1 MILHGA
7 KITPETESVLDASG
21 SPLVETVDLRKTYR
35 VQAGYFSKRKKALHA
50 VDGVSLSI
58 FPGETFGLVGESGC
72 GKSTFGRLVLYL
84 ETPTSGLVRFRSKDL
99 AGLSPSEMRT
109 LRRHMQI
116 IFQDPYSSLN
126 PRKRAGWLIG
136 EPLVIHKVGT
146 RSEILERVAELM
158 REVGLKPDDMNR
170 YPHQFSGGQRQRI
183 GIARALALNPDLI
196 VADEPVSAL
205 DVSVQAQVLQLL
217 ETLQGKYNLTYILI
231 SHDLGVIHHLSDRI
245 GVMYLGQIVDIA
257 PKEMFLAAP
266 YHPYTEALLASA
278 PKIDPQRRH
287 LQRAPLTGDVPSP
300 LAPPPGC
307 RFHTRC
313 PYAEAVCRH
322 EHPVLENK
330 GDGHYMACHFR

>member
-1 MILHGA
+1 MIPQGA
-7 KITPETESVLDASG
+7 KIAPETEFSLDPSG

-35 VQAGYFSKRKKALHA
+35 VRAGYFSKQKRALHA

-72 GKSTFGRLVLYL
+72 GKSTFGRLILNL
-84 ETPTSGLVRFRSKDL
+84 ERPTAGRVRFRTKDL
-99 AGLSPSEMRT
+99 ADLSASEMRT

-136 EPLVIHKVGT
+136 EPLVIHKVGS
-146 RSEILERVAELM
+146 RSEILEKVAELM

-217 ETLQGKYNLTYILI
+217 ENLQGKYNLTYILI

-245 GVMYLGQIVDIA
+245 GVMYLGQVVDIA
-257 PKEMFLAAP
+257 PKEMFLTAP

-278 PKIDPQRRH
+278 PRIDPKRRH

-300 LAPPPGC
+300 LDPPPGC

-322 EHPVLENK
+322 EHPVLEDK
-330 GDGHYMACHFR
+330 GAGHFMACHLR

>member
-1 MILHGA
+1 MIPSGA
-7 KITPETESVLDASG
+7 KIVSEAESPLDAPR
-21 SPLVETVDLRKTYR
+21 SPLVETVDLRKTYWVR
-35 VQAGYFSKRKKALHA
+35 AGYFSKRRRALNA

-58 FPGETFGLVGESGC
+58 LPGETFGLVGESGC
-72 GKSTFGRLVLYL
+72 GKSTFGRLILYL
-84 ETPTSGLVRFRSKDL
+84 EKPTSGVIRFKSKNLADL
-99 AGLSPSEMRT
+99 SSSELRN

-136 EPLVIHKVGT
+136 EPLVIHNAGS
-146 RSEILERVAELM
+146 RSEIAERVAELM
-158 REVGLKPDDMNR
+158 REVGLKRDDMNR

-217 ETLQGKYNLTYILI
+217 ETLQEKYHLTYVLI

-245 GVMYLGQIVDIA
+245 GVMYLGEIMDIA
-257 PKEMFLAAP
+257 PKEMFLSAP

-278 PKIDPQRRH
+278 PRIDPQRRH
-287 LQRAPLTGDVPSP
+287 LRRAPLKGDVPSP

-322 EHPVLENK
+322 EHPVLEDK
-330 GDGHYMACHFR
+330 GGGHYMACHFR